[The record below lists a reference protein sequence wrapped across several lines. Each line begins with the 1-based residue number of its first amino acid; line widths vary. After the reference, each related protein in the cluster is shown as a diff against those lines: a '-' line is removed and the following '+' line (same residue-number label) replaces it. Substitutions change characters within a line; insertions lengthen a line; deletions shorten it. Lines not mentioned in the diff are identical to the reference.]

1 MQGILH
7 PLQTPSHI
15 ILILGLA
22 FLLGQQNHLIK
33 SHLKILFLTPF
44 AVIIG
49 FALNHYA
56 LLELNTELILLSL
69 ALICGLLLVLRLKL
83 PTFVTFILLAFSSV
97 ILGLDSS
104 PVMIPGLGANS
115 IYSWRLGAAITLIL
129 GIIVL
134 SLPAYFLNRYWNGII
149 LRVTGSWIAT
159 SAIFV
164 LTLKLAGQ

>member
-1 MQGILH
+1 MQGIFH

-22 FLLGQQNHLIK
+22 FLIGQQNHLK
-33 SHLKILFLTPF
+33 ALFLTPF
-44 AVIIG
+44 AVIVG
-49 FALNHYA
+49 FALNYYA
-56 LLELNTELILLSL
+56 LLDWNTELILLSL

-83 PTFVTFILLAFSSV
+83 PTFITFVLLAFCSV

-104 PVMIPGLGANS
+104 PVMIPGLGVNS
-115 IYSWRLGAAITLIL
+115 IYSWRLGAAITLVMSIT
-129 GIIVL
+129 VF

-149 LRVTGSWIAT
+149 LRVAGSWIAT

-164 LTLKLAGQ
+164 LTLILAGQ